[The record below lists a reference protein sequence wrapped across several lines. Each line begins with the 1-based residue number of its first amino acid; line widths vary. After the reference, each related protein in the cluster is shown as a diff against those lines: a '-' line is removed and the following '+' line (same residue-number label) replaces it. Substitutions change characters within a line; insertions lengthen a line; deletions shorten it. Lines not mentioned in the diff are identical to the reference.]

1 MRIDLRRRS
10 GRRCRPRSRA
20 TSSCPIRPTT
30 SLPGS
35 RPSPGSTTSVSGCR
49 AVPCGERRCGHDLVR
64 AADRADD
71 RNPQR
76 RALLRGPLLERR
88 HRDRRLAAERGLG
101 VGRSRD
107 DRAGARLGDVYDSLS
122 PHALTIPAGSCPS
135 VGIAGLMLGGGLG
148 ILGRKYGLTPDQLLA
163 AQVVLASGR
172 VVDCDEH
179 RDEELFW

>member
-1 MRIDLRRRS
+1 VIDV
-10 GRRCRPRSRA
+10 
-20 TSSCPIRPTT
+20 
-30 SLPGS
+30 
-35 RPSPGSTTSVSGCR
+35 SPLSEVSVSG
-49 AVPCGERRCGHDLVR
+49 
-64 AADRADD
+64 
-71 RNPQR
+71 
-76 RALLRGPLLERR
+76 
-88 HRDRRLAAERGLG
+88 G
-101 VGRSRD
+101 VATIG
-107 DRAGARLGDVYDSLS
+107 AGARLGDVYDSLS